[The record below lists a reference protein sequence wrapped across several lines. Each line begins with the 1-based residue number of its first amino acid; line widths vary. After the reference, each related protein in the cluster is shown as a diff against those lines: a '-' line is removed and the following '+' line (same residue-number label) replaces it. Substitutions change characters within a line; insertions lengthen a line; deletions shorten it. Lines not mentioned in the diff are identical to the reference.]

1 MLPRVVPK
9 DRDYIRTG
17 SMDFN
22 ELSPRVSQSS
32 VWGSTSPELF
42 QGGRKHLME

>member
-9 DRDYIRTG
+9 DMDSIRPG

-22 ELSPRVSQSS
+22 ELSPRVSQNS
-32 VWGSTSPELF
+32 VGGFKSPELF
-42 QGGRKHLME
+42 

>member
-9 DRDYIRTG
+9 DRDSIRTG

-22 ELSPRVSQSS
+22 EFSPRVSQSS
-32 VWGSTSPELF
+32 V
-42 QGGRKHLME
+42 